1 MKRSYFLAAPLLFVV
16 FTMPSSAFA
25 RDNHRG
31 REAAHVRQTDR
42 SHEQHAQQHWR
53 EEREARERRERRERE
68 ERWRRAHHHEYTRN
82 EHHPA
87 GWDHGKKQGW
97 QGRELPKGQA
107 KKTGYGGPSGRH

>member
-1 MKRSYFLAAPLLFVV
+1 MKRSYLLAAPLLLVV
-16 FTMPSSAFA
+16 FTMPSFAFA

-31 REAAHVRQTDR
+31 RQTANVLNHVR
-42 SHEQHAQQHWR
+42 EQRPQQHWR

-68 ERWRRAHHHEYTRN
+68 ERWRLAHHHEYTRN

-107 KKTGYGGPSGRH
+107 KKTGYAGPSGRH